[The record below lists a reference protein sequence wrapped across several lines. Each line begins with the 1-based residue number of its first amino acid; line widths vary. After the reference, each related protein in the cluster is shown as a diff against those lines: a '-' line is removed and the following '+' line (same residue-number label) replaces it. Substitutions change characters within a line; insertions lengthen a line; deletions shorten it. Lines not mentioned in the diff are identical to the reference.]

1 MTRTEMRKNL
11 PRNMLLSVLAL
22 LPLLAFTEPAW
33 AILGVWRRTAVRVA
47 VVSTAA
53 TEGAAASAN
62 ASKEAAATAQAQ
74 SAADA
79 SAAAAKQSA
88 AAATQAAAAATAAT
102 AAHRQDAAAEAA
114 GTAVALRPEAHQPE
128 RLRGGEAED
137 PQQRDE
143 LTAPSR
149 RATFMGM

>member
-1 MTRTEMRKNL
+1 MTRTEMLKSL
-11 PRNMLLSVLAL
+11 PRNGLLSAMAFFAL
-22 LPLLAFTEPAW
+22 LACVEPAW

-53 TEGAAASAN
+53 TEGAVASAN

-88 AAATQAAAAATAAT
+88 AATTQAAAAATAAT
-102 AAHRQDAAAEAA
+102 TATTAKTPQQKLQELQSLYDQKLISQSDYEAA
-114 GTAVALRPEAHQPE
+114 KQKILSSVTN
-128 RLRGGEAED
+128 
-137 PQQRDE
+137 
-143 LTAPSR
+143 
-149 RATFMGM
+149 

>member
-1 MTRTEMRKNL
+1 MTRTEMLKSL
-11 PRNMLLSVLAL
+11 PRNGLLSAMAFFAL
-22 LPLLAFTEPAW
+22 LACVEPAW

-53 TEGAAASAN
+53 TEGAVASAN

-79 SAAAAKQSA
+79 SAAAATQSAAAATQSA

-102 AAHRQDAAAEAA
+102 TATTAKTPQQKLQELQSLYDQKLISQSDYEAA
-114 GTAVALRPEAHQPE
+114 KQKILSSVTN
-128 RLRGGEAED
+128 
-137 PQQRDE
+137 
-143 LTAPSR
+143 
-149 RATFMGM
+149 